1 MKENYFKFTLSY
13 KNFIISQTIEN
24 ADSYSKDSFKMVN
37 LRDFITPLI
46 KDFQNVLS
54 LKTSKMDSNFY
65 GYDLIKYKNFMI
77 SPYSKIFNIDQKT
90 GYSEDIKPNSEYGEG
105 LLFKFSYG
113 DEKILEREFAVR
125 NFNFNTI
132 FSKELYDTT
141 KEWVDK
147 IMNRVKFQDSNMM
160 WDDVSLMYHFNLNE
174 EEVKNLL
181 PLDRKNKMSKI
192 NKKEIIW

>member
-65 GYDLIKYKNFMI
+65 GYDLIKYNEYHRYYLGLRTRMLILTIRNRYKRGFTI
-77 SPYSKIFNIDQKT
+77 RKIFRNIKFFLRE
-90 GYSEDIKPNSEYGEG
+90 SIK
-105 LLFKFSYG
+105 K
-113 DEKILEREFAVR
+113 
-125 NFNFNTI
+125 
-132 FSKELYDTT
+132 KELVGYY
-141 KEWVDK
+141 
-147 IMNRVKFQDSNMM
+147 ISIRGR
-160 WDDVSLMYHFNLNE
+160 Y
-174 EEVKNLL
+174 
-181 PLDRKNKMSKI
+181 
-192 NKKEIIW
+192 KKSSR